1 MRGRS
6 IKKWILACICIGV
19 LSLVQAGGLYAQENE
34 IVEFEAASYNTNRRT
49 VKVGWFRMD
58 GMMQK
63 NEYGK
68 RSGYVYDYL
77 QELSKYA
84 GLDYEYVDGSWDECY
99 QWLKEGKIDL
109 MPLVDARKDREE
121 EVAYSE
127 IEMGVI
133 QAVLLTLNENEE
145 IQPGNYI
152 TYNGKKVAVVKGT
165 NEEQLFLQLMKKK
178 GFQTE
183 LVECTDYKQAIE
195 KLNNHEVDMT
205 VTDSLLNSAGDL
217 KTLEHFSSNLTYL
230 VAKKGDQ
237 DLLERVDY
245 GLNCIHNYLPNLS
258 KWLETKY
265 DFGKKES
272 ELNLT
277 KEEQEYLKEHP
288 VLEFE
293 AIRDNGYLS
302 YKKDG
307 EEKGFH
313 YRMMKEI
320 AEQLQVDFTY
330 NEVANYSELSDKINA
345 GDYMAAAGYFY
356 DYSWAEEANVELTSP
371 YINLQ
376 YYEITNKEQT
386 IPDEKQC
393 KIAAVRQLKIANDY
407 VLEHYAQKQITW
419 YDSQKECLDAVRD
432 GEVDLTYCNNFIAD
446 YYLDQYDYRSLSK
459 DIIGYADRICFAV
472 PKDQPILATILSK
485 AIAAVG
491 KEKIQKLKSESC
503 RYNAESTELW
513 NWMNNNPKEFAMAV
527 AMLVMGVSLLL
538 LFIVLFAVTKNK
550 NIKIEKA
557 MRSARMD
564 SLTKIYNRDSIES
577 LIREYFEQVQGCGV
591 VAFIMMDVDNFK
603 EINDTCG
610 HVMGDKVLMKLAR
623 ILDEQFSDDGIVA
636 RMGGDEFAVFLPNA
650 VSHKNIEDKIT
661 LLRSIIREQM
671 KEEQSEFKEGEIS
684 CSIGVAMLYDGVGA
698 FSQIYSKA
706 DQALYMAKR
715 NGKNQYVIN

>member
-6 IKKWILACICIGV
+6 IKKWILACVCIGV

-34 IVEFEAASYNTNRRT
+34 TVESKAASYNTNRRT

-99 QWLKEGKIDL
+99 QRLKEGKIDL

-183 LVECTDYKQAIE
+183 LIECTDYKQAIE

-245 GLNCIHNYLPNLS
+245 GLNCIHNYLPQLS

-293 AIRDNGYLS
+293 AVRDNGYLS

-313 YRMMKEI
+313 YRLMKEV
-320 AEQLQVDFTY
+320 ADQLQVDFTY

-356 DYSWAEEANVELTSP
+356 DYSWAEEGNVELTSP

-393 KIAAVRQLKIANDY
+393 KVAAVRQLKIANDY

-432 GEVDLTYCNNFIAD
+432 GEVDITYCNNFTAD

-610 HVMGDKVLMKLAR
+610 HVLGDKVLIKLAR

-671 KEEQSEFKEGEIS
+671 KEEQSEFKGGEIS